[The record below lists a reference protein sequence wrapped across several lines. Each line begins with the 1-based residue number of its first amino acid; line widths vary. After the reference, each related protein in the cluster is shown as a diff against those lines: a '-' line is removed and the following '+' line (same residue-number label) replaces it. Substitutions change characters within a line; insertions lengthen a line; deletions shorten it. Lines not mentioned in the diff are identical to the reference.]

1 MDTVDTLTAACIVL
15 VLTNIS
21 FALLANHWR
30 RAAKQTNDRTTMQL
44 LLDTASA
51 LREGHGLGYDEGRRH
66 AIGLMYKIAV
76 RADHEGRNVLE
87 ALRTVGREQLDIPI
101 VQVPESA

>member
-1 MDTVDTLTAACIVL
+1 MDTVDALTIACIVL

-30 RAAKQTNDRTTMQL
+30 RRAKRADRNMMQA
-44 LLDTASA
+44 LLDAASA
-51 LREGHGLGYDEGRRH
+51 HREGYSDGYDEGRRH
-66 AIGLMYKIAV
+66 AIGLMYKIAR
-76 RADHEGRNVLE
+76 RADHEGRDVLE